1 MCTIVAALNEN
12 RPAIIRAMTEAV
24 RHRGPDSLEVWT
36 GEQHGLG
43 GCRLSI
49 FGDPTASIIYHDP
62 DTGRI
67 VLLNGEIYNYSSL
80 WDELSSQGI
89 IKKTDLESELIAK
102 LYDQYRLGFATHLK
116 GMFGIAI
123 LDGDKLIL
131 ARDRF
136 GIKPIYY
143 FKSKTVVLACSE
155 IKGLLKHPIVT
166 PALNLNALKQSRVF
180 GYIHSQDET
189 LFEGIKQVKPG
200 TVMCLDASGGVKEGH
215 YSELPGAVY
224 KRDMPNL
231 DYEECVR
238 ETRKRVIAAVESLF
252 AHGSMDKGVYL
263 SGGLDSS
270 TIALVAKRY
279 LGLNFDTFTLADD
292 DSSSDLL
299 TARKVAG
306 KLDTTHHEFSVGLE
320 DYWRWLPDYVAHYES
335 LMAGGVFHIQGGLAF
350 HILSNHVSKHVRVAF
365 SGEGA
370 DELFGGYYWV
380 YTHPLGF
387 SDRIRNNLA
396 EARGNAVL
404 KEMVRRIFPLPE
416 NEDVYRKNLFND
428 LLHGALSNYHLQ
440 SVDRSAGAF
449 GFEIRPLYLEDDLS
463 QWAMELPIEF
473 KVPDKQNTKK
483 IIRDAF
489 CSDFYDLGLA
499 EVIHRKKLGMP
510 AALERLDKLVTEAV
524 EIAISDEELNHHPL
538 GSLLGSKLNLLL
550 FDLFEQTFFNNWDH
564 HFDPPPQDSLLAR
577 IWPESLT

>member
-1 MCTIVAALNEN
+1 LNEN

-36 GEQHGLG
+36 EGRHGLG

-67 VLLNGEIYNYSSL
+67 ILLNGEIYNYASL
-80 WDELSSQGI
+80 WGDLTSQGI

-102 LYDQYRLGFATHLK
+102 LYDQYQLGFAAHLK
-116 GMFGIAI
+116 GMFSIAI
-123 LDGDKLIL
+123 LDGDKLVL
-131 ARDRF
+131 VRDRF

-155 IKGLLKHPIVT
+155 IKGLLKHPNVT
-166 PALNLNALKQSRVF
+166 PALNLSALRQTRVF
-180 GYIHSQDET
+180 GYVHSQDET
-189 LFEGIKQVKPG
+189 LFEGIRQVKPG
-200 TVMCLDASGGVKEGH
+200 TVLCLDASGGSEETC
-215 YSELPGAVY
+215 YSKLPAARY
-224 KRDMPNL
+224 QNNISNL
-231 DYEECVR
+231 DYEGCVR
-238 ETRKRVIAAVESLF
+238 ETRKRVIAAAESMF

-279 LGLNFDTFTLADD
+279 LGQNFDTFTLADD
-292 DSSSDLL
+292 DSSPDLL
-299 TARKVAG
+299 AARKVAHALG
-306 KLDTTHHEFSVGLE
+306 TAHHEFSVNLS
-320 DYWRWLPDYVAHYES
+320 DYWHWLPDYVAHYES

-350 HILSNHVSKHVRVAF
+350 HILSNHASQHVRVAF

-396 EARGNAVL
+396 EAKGNTIL
-404 KEMVRRIFPLPE
+404 ENMVEDIFPLPE

-489 CSDFYDLGLA
+489 RSDFSDLGLA
-499 EVIHRKKLGMP
+499 EVINRKKLGMP
-510 AALERLDKLVTEAV
+510 AALEHLDKLVVKAV
-524 EIAISDEELNHHPL
+524 EAAISDEELDSHPL
-538 GSLLGSKLNLLL
+538 GTLLGSKLNLLL

-564 HFDPPPQDSLLAR
+564 HSSPPPKDSLLAR